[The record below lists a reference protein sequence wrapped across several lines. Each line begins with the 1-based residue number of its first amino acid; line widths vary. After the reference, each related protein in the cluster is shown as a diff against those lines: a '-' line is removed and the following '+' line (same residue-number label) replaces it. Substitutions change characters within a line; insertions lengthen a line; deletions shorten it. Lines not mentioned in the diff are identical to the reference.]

1 MAYQLE
7 KQTSRPSLACRT
19 LAACIAHTASI
30 LKIYLIV
37 LSLGVFGIIPSVQSA
52 NNTPDGFVYDFVYV
66 TEWGAT
72 DVGVSVSHWRIAE
85 NQFSMAGE
93 FNASGLVQLMAD
105 FSGYVNIKAR
115 RNDDIWQGQQ
125 LVIASHWGSQTS
137 VAETTWS
144 HDGRIA
150 TTKTDPDPDL
160 EEVHPLD
167 AAMLRGVTDPFSAM
181 MTMLNR
187 LDAGKSCSGI
197 FQIYDGRRRAEL
209 SFSDL
214 GIVEL
219 EPDRAFAFDGKTQ
232 ICGMVSLPL
241 GGHRRKSRFSSRTSD
256 PSKTR
261 AYIARLATGLLVPV
275 RIEVDLFFGQIVTR
289 LDMKRSVF

>member
-1 MAYQLE
+1 MA
-7 KQTSRPSLACRT
+7 
-19 LAACIAHTASI
+19 
-30 LKIYLIV
+30 V
-37 LSLGVFGIIPSVQSA
+37 LGKSPAVHATTDKPNS
-52 NNTPDGFVYDFVYV
+52 TTYDFVYV

-72 DVGVSVSHWRIAE
+72 YVGVSTARWRIAE
-85 NQFSMAGE
+85 NQFFMSGE
-93 FNASGLVQLMAD
+93 FNASGMFQLIAD
-105 FSGYVNIKAR
+105 FSGYVNIKAIR
-115 RNDDIWQGQQ
+115 DDESWQGQQ
-125 LVIASHWGSQTS
+125 LVIASNWGSQTS

-150 TTKTDPDPDL
+150 TTKTEPAPDL
-160 EEVHPLD
+160 EEVHPID
-167 AAMLRGVTDPFSAM
+167 VAMLRDVTDPFSAM

-187 LDAGKSCSGI
+187 LDAGKSCSGV

-219 EPDRAFAFDGKTQ
+219 VPDRAFAFDGKAQ
-232 ICGMVSLPL
+232 LCGMVSLPL
-241 GGHRRKSRFSSRTSD
+241 GGHRRKSRFTLSTPD

-261 AYIARLATGLLVPV
+261 AYIARLSNGLLVPV

-289 LDMKRSVF
+289 LDMKSSVFKNHYE

>member
-1 MAYQLE
+1 MA
-7 KQTSRPSLACRT
+7 
-19 LAACIAHTASI
+19 
-30 LKIYLIV
+30 
-37 LSLGVFGIIPSVQSA
+37 VFGTIPTVQSA
-52 NNTPDGFVYDFVYV
+52 NNTLDGSVYDFVYV

-72 DVGVSVSHWRIAE
+72 DVGVSVSRWRITE
-85 NQFSMAGE
+85 NQFFMTGE

-105 FSGYVNIKAR
+105 FSGHVNIKAIR
-115 RNDDIWQGQQ
+115 DDESWQGQQ
-125 LVIASHWGSQTS
+125 LIIASNWGSKTS
-137 VAETTWS
+137 VAETTWL

-150 TTKTDPDPDL
+150 TTKTDPAPDL
-160 EEVHPLD
+160 EEVHPID
-167 AAMLRGVTDPFSAM
+167 TAMLRGVTDPFSAM

-187 LDAGKSCSGI
+187 LDAGKSCSGV

-219 EPDRAFAFDGKTQ
+219 DPDRTFAFDGKTQ
-232 ICGMVSLPL
+232 LCGMVSLPL
-241 GGHRRKSRFSSRTSD
+241 GGHKRKSRFSSRSPD
-256 PSKTR
+256 PSKTK

>member
-1 MAYQLE
+1 MA
-7 KQTSRPSLACRT
+7 
-19 LAACIAHTASI
+19 
-30 LKIYLIV
+30 
-37 LSLGVFGIIPSVQSA
+37 VFGTIPTAQSA
-52 NNTPDGFVYDFVYV
+52 NNTHDGSVYDFVYV

-72 DVGVSVSHWRIAE
+72 DVGVSVSRWRIAE
-85 NQFSMAGE
+85 NQFFLTGE

-105 FSGYVNIKAR
+105 FSGHVNIKAIR
-115 RNDDIWQGQQ
+115 DDKSWQGQQ
-125 LVIASHWGSQTS
+125 LVIASTWGSQTS

-150 TTKTDPDPDL
+150 TTKTEPTPDL
-160 EEVHPLD
+160 EEVYPID

-214 GIVEL
+214 GLVEL
-219 EPDRAFAFDGKTQ
+219 DPDRAFAFGGKTQ
-232 ICGMVSLPL
+232 LCGMVSLPL
-241 GGHRRKSRFSSRTSD
+241 GGHRRKSRFTSRSSNSN
-256 PSKTR
+256 KTR
-261 AYIARLATGLLVPV
+261 AYIARLAPGLLVPV

-289 LDMKRSVF
+289 LDMKRSRF

>member
-1 MAYQLE
+1 M
-7 KQTSRPSLACRT
+7 
-19 LAACIAHTASI
+19 
-30 LKIYLIV
+30 IV
-37 LSLGVFGIIPSVQSA
+37 LSLAVFGTIRTAQSA
-52 NNTPDGFVYDFVYV
+52 NNTPDGSVYDFVYV
-66 TEWGAT
+66 TEWGTT
-72 DVGVSVSHWRIAE
+72 DVGVSVSRWRIAE
-85 NQFSMAGE
+85 NQFFMTGE

-105 FSGYVNIKAR
+105 FSGHVSIKAIR
-115 RNDDIWQGQQ
+115 DDQSWQGQQ
-125 LVIASHWGSQTS
+125 LVIASNWGSQTS

-150 TTKTDPDPDL
+150 TTKTEPAPDL
-160 EEVHPLD
+160 EEVHPID

-181 MTMLNR
+181 MAMLNR
-187 LDAGKSCSGI
+187 LDAGKSCSGV

-219 EPDRAFAFDGKTQ
+219 GPDRTFAFDGKTQ
-232 ICGMVSLPL
+232 LCGMVSLPL
-241 GGHRRKSRFSSRTSD
+241 GGHRRKSRFTSTNPD

-261 AYIARLATGLLVPV
+261 AYIARLASGLLVPV

-289 LDMKRSVF
+289 LDMRRSVF